1 MAIEYRIT
9 LDDEHEFSYRIEL
22 ERQYDPYAAAQTPR
36 WTRLENN
43 RCSNC
48 PLNPAQ
54 YSHCPAAVDL
64 HRVIEDFRGLP
75 AFKKVSVQVRT
86 PEREYI
92 KHAGLEEG
100 LRALLGVIMATSAC
114 PLLGRLKPMAQQHL
128 PFASNQEFILR
139 AVSLYLMRQYF
150 NFRRPARRLGA
161 EGAGEAVPAV
171 ATGESGVLAA
181 NPRDLRGRLEPEGF
195 PQFLLH
201 GIEHEL
207 FAGGA
212 TAEGAAAADERGH
225 ARRLKPGGPRRARCL
240 T

>member
-22 ERQYDPYAAAQTPR
+22 ERQYDPHVAAQTPR

-75 AFKKVSVQVRT
+75 AFKKVAVQVRT

-114 PLLGRLKPMAQQHL
+114 PLLGKLKPMAQQHL

-150 NFRRPARRLGA
+150 NFREGRHADWELKGLVKQFQQLQLVNQAFWQRIHETCEGDSNLKAFLSFFSMASSMSYSLEAQLQKVRPLLMSGDMLGA
-161 EGAGEAVPAV
+161 
-171 ATGESGVLAA
+171 
-181 NPRDLRGRLEPEGF
+181 
-195 PQFLLH
+195 
-201 GIEHEL
+201 
-207 FAGGA
+207 
-212 TAEGAAAADERGH
+212 
-225 ARRLKPGGPRRARCL
+225 
-240 T
+240 

>member
-9 LDDEHEFSYRIEL
+9 LDDEHEFRYRIEL
-22 ERQYDPYAAAQTPR
+22 ERQYDPQIAAKTPR

-54 YSHCPAAVDL
+54 HSHCPAAVDL

-75 AFKKVSVQVRT
+75 AFKKVAVQVRT
-86 PEREYI
+86 PEREYT
-92 KHAGLEEG
+92 KQVGLEEG

-114 PLLGRLKPMAQQHL
+114 PLLGKLKPMAQQHL

-150 NFRRPARRLGA
+150 NFREGRHADWELKGLVKQFQQLQLVNQAFWQRIHETCEGDSNLKAFLSFFSMASSMSYSLEAQLQKVRPLLMSGDMLGA
-161 EGAGEAVPAV
+161 
-171 ATGESGVLAA
+171 
-181 NPRDLRGRLEPEGF
+181 
-195 PQFLLH
+195 
-201 GIEHEL
+201 
-207 FAGGA
+207 
-212 TAEGAAAADERGH
+212 
-225 ARRLKPGGPRRARCL
+225 
-240 T
+240 